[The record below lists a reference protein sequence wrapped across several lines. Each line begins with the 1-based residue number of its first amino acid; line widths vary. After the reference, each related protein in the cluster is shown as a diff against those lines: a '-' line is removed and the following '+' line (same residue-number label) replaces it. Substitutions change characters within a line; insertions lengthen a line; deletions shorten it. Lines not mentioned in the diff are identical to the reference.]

1 MRRPAL
7 LLPLIALG
15 VGATAL
21 AQDSPPR
28 SVQEPDVRP
37 RAVFDMPSACR
48 PGERV
53 RVRIDPPAGV
63 VLASVRIHV
72 AGIETVRLTDV
83 DSPATVTVLIDG
95 KETRVSASADTAGG
109 QRAVHDP
116 RLRPLPGLPPADRPA
131 DRRRRRGL
139 ALTLRAAASR
149 RSPAAAR
156 PACGRS

>member
-7 LLPLIALG
+7 LLPFIALG
-15 VGATAL
+15 IGATAL

-28 SVQEPDVRP
+28 SVQEPEVRP

-53 RVRIDPPAGV
+53 RVRVDPPAGV

-72 AGIETVRLTDV
+72 SGVETVRLTGV
-83 DSPATVTVLIDG
+83 DSPASVTVLIDG

-109 QRAVHDP
+109 RALYMTRIYGRCPVY
-116 RLRPLPGLPPADRPA
+116 RPPTGQPIVGGGED
-131 DRRRRRGL
+131 
-139 ALTLRAAASR
+139 
-149 RSPAAAR
+149 
-156 PACGRS
+156 